1 MITGYNTDVRHA
13 DCSFHV
19 QTEDKGATNPCVESL
34 IYVGGQVL
42 AAKRTNYAELLET
55 GGGESQ
61 LIELM
66 DQQHR
71 RMIKAIRA
79 GRFDEKLRELLGTSL
94 PPPNAEDGDVVDPHS
109 GEVPGAVGADKTLD
123 EVILE
128 YLTTESQQE
137 RLVLHLEEEVEL
149 AFGEPTPLSVRTNL
163 SRSGTPVAGAEILV
177 KLISTVEEPK
187 VLGFGLTDEDGQIEL
202 SLNLPEVTQG
212 SSALIITASG
222 DQGRAELKYLL

>member
-19 QTEDKGATNPCVESL
+19 QTEDKGTTNPCVESL

-42 AAKRTNYAELLET
+42 AAKRTNYKELLES

-79 GRFDEKLRELLGTSL
+79 GRFDEKLRDLLGTSL
-94 PPPNAEDGDVVDPHS
+94 PKPSGGEAETAPDS

-128 YLTTESQQE
+128 YLTTESQHE

-177 KLISTVEEPK
+177 KLISTIEEPK
-187 VLGFGLTDEDGQIEL
+187 VLGFGLTDEDGQIQL

-212 SSALIITASG
+212 SAALIITASG